1 MKSPFVK
8 GSLSDFQITLMAYI
22 AIALI
27 STLLVLT
34 LLSVLGHSSE
44 IGQLNTIDKGEKHA
58 LTKLT
63 NQSKQRGREIRALK
77 HDTTEIANYAT
88 SLAQDIAANHVA
100 ASANSAAICAAIPG
114 CTLPAPKPQPQ
125 SP

>member
-100 ASANSAAICAAIPG
+100 ASAICAAIPG